1 VNLLELDRRA
11 CELNIGLIKDLTRVE
26 LAMATP
32 CAEWNVQELVQ
43 HQVDSTAGFTAGAR
57 GLPTDV
63 TGTPVG
69 NDPLGVYT
77 AAVQEAWNAFDTAGM
92 LDAEWE
98 FPGFG
103 RQSGRTLVA
112 AHFVDNL
119 VHAWDLAK
127 ALGQDLTFEADMAEA
142 AVRITRAYPTGIAA
156 FAPPVPVDEGAPTTD
171 RLVARLGRSPKWP
184 A

>member
-1 VNLLELDRRA
+1 MDLLDLDRRA
-11 CELNIGLIKDLTRVE
+11 CELTIGLIKDLSPTE

-32 CAEWNVQELVQ
+32 CAEWNVRELVQ
-43 HQVDSTAGFTAGAR
+43 HQIDSTAGFTAGAR

-63 TGTPVG
+63 TGPPAG

-103 RQSGRTLVA
+103 RQSGRALVA

-127 ALGQDLTFEADMAEA
+127 ALGQEFTFETDLAQA
-142 AVRITRAYPTGIAA
+142 AIRITRNYPTGIAA
-156 FAPPVPVDEGAPTTD
+156 FAPPVPVAEEAPTTD